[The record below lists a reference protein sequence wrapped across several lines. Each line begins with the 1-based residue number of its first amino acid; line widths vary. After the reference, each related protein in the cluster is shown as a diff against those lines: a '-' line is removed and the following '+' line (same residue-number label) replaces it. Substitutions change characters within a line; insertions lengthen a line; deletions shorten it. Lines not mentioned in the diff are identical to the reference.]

1 MSYLDNE
8 APGTSPESGARIV
21 HAPRGTHLTCKGWQQ
36 EAAMRMIMNNLDP
49 AVAERPEDLV
59 VYGGSGRAARS
70 WAAFDAIIHSLQN
83 LENDETLLVQSGK
96 PVGIFRTHPG
106 APRVLIANSNLVPH
120 WANWNEFRRLEALG
134 LTMYGQ
140 MTAGSW
146 IYIGSQGIVQ
156 GTYETFAEA
165 ARKHFAGTLKGKF
178 ILTAGLGGMGGAQ
191 PLAVTMNEGV
201 CLAVEVDP
209 YHIQR
214 RLETGYC
221 DEMASTL
228 DEALHQV
235 REAVNQGQPLSIGLI
250 GNAAEVYPEL
260 VRRGI
265 IPDMVTDQTSAHDA
279 LNGYIPA
286 GLSLEE
292 ANTLRQTD
300 PNTYIQRSMD
310 SMVTHV
316 RAMLDLQQMGAVVFD
331 YGNNLRGQALA
342 AGETHALDFPGFVPA
357 YIRPLFCRGKGPFRW
372 VALSG
377 DPEDI
382 YRTDEAILE
391 LFPENVGLKRWITM
405 ARQKIHFQGLPARIC
420 WLGYG
425 ERDKAGLAFNELVAR
440 GIVKAPIV
448 IGRDHL
454 DSGSVASPYRE
465 TEAMKDG
472 SDAIADWP
480 ILNALLNTASGAT
493 WVSMHHGGGV
503 GIGYSIHAG
512 QVIVADGS
520 ADAAERLSRVLTNDP
535 GTGVMRHVDAGY
547 EEAIECAKDLGIKI
561 PVLQ

>member
-1 MSYLDNE
+1 MT
-8 APGTSPESGARIV
+8 APARIDNMRV
-21 HAPRGTHLTCKGWQQ
+21 VRSPRGTQLSAKSWLT
-36 EAAMRMIMNNLDP
+36 EAPMRMLMNNLDP
-49 AVAERPEDLV
+49 DVAEKPGELV
-59 VYGGSGRAARS
+59 VYGGIGRAARDWQS
-70 WAAFDAIIHSLQN
+70 FDRIVAALRE
-83 LENDETLLVQSGK
+83 LEADETLLVQSGK
-96 PVGIFRTHPG
+96 PVGIFRTHAD

-120 WANWNEFRRLEALG
+120 WGNWDEFRRLEALG

-165 ARKHFAGTLKGKF
+165 ARRHFGGSLKGRF
-178 ILTAGLGGMGGAQ
+178 MLTAGLGGMGGAQ
-191 PLAVTMNEGV
+191 PLAITMNEGV

-209 YHIQR
+209 HRIQR

-228 DEALHQV
+228 DEALAQV
-235 REAVNQGQPLSIGLI
+235 REACSQGQPLSIGLI

-286 GLSLEE
+286 GLSERQAEE
-292 ANTLRQTD
+292 LRKSD
-300 PNTYIQRSMD
+300 PQAYVSRSMA

-316 RAMLDLQQMGAVVFD
+316 RAMLDLQKMGSIVFD

-391 LFPENVGLKRWITM
+391 LFPEDTALKRWITL

-425 ERDKAGLAFNELVAR
+425 ERDKAGLAFNELVR
-440 GIVKAPIV
+440 KGIVKAPIV

-480 ILNALLNTASGAT
+480 LLNALLNTASGAT
-493 WVSMHHGGGV
+493 WVSLHHGGGV
-503 GIGYSIHAG
+503 GIGFSQHAG
-512 QVIVADGS
+512 MVICCDGTPE
-520 ADAAERLSRVLTNDP
+520 AAAR
-535 GTGVMRHVDAGY
+535 
-547 EEAIECAKDLGIKI
+547 
-561 PVLQ
+561 